1 MTPYLKI
8 VGLLFITLMNLFST
22 SELYDT
28 TFSKLNQFINISD
41 DCIDKARRDSKVKIA
56 CSSTI
61 EPVCGCDAVTYDNE
75 CKASNAGVKRFTA
88 GPCATDNKGGN
99 SPKDDCIGDR
109 STKPCTSTPDNVCG
123 CDGKTYLNPCAAE
136 RAGVKRFTKGP
147 CGNDSNGSA
156 GTDDCIGEK
165 STKPCNSIPEN
176 VCGCDGKTY
185 LNPCAAERA
194 GVRRFTKGPCEND
207 SNGSAGIDDCIGQGS
222 TKPCNSIAENVC
234 GCDGKTYLNACFA
247 EVAGV
252 KRFKK
257 GACRNTDNN
266 SDLIDCV
273 GQRITKPCNS
283 IPDNVCGCDGKTYL
297 NQCAAEAAGVRR
309 FTKGACGNTDNNPEA
324 NDCIGQGSTRPCN
337 SIPDNVCGCDGK
349 TYLNACAAE
358 RAGVKR
364 FVKGACNNKSNYP
377 NSTGNNK

>member
-8 VGLLFITLMNLFST
+8 VGLLFITIMNLFST

-41 DCIDKARRDSKVKIA
+41 DCIDKAVRDSKVKIA
-56 CSSTI
+56 CSSII

-88 GPCATDNKGGN
+88 GPCATDNGKGGN

-109 STKPCTSTPDNVCG
+109 STKPCT
-123 CDGKTYLNPCAAE
+123 
-136 RAGVKRFTKGP
+136 
-147 CGNDSNGSA
+147 
-156 GTDDCIGEK
+156 
-165 STKPCNSIPEN
+165 SIPEN

-207 SNGSAGIDDCIGQGS
+207 SNGSSGIDDCIGQGS

-234 GCDGKTYLNACFA
+234 GCDGKTYLNACVA

-266 SDLIDCV
+266 PDLIDCV